1 MEAVNKKMHI
11 TKEEKEE
18 LIAEMARKRKF
29 VGEIKELIDG
39 TNFSVGT
46 EDPNF
51 DRKDRATIDDPNYNM
66 TVVSPWPHK
75 NTSTLK
81 VKYGDSSTYAN
92 PEPHSNT
99 MDVNRMDSTALS
111 LTNRPKFFSHLKQ
124 TSIKYPQTSVREHS
138 EPDRKFSSAKKSL
151 HPHEPL
157 FRNVPYSSGVRQDTE
172 LKDPSRQPILLGMS
186 NSLELQTDS
195 HFKELPIAKQMKLDY
210 DQANRSHLTKVPG
223 MSPDFKSTF

>member
-1 MEAVNKKMHI
+1 MKGRDGEHATTKESTLRTVKPGDFHRSLKERIQEGSRVKGTMNAQKIYLSASRNPKMEAVNRKMHL

-18 LIAEMARKRKF
+18 LIAEMTRKRKF

-51 DRKDRATIDDPNYNM
+51 DRKVGATIDDPNYNM

-81 VKYGDSSTYAN
+81 VKYGDSSTYAR

-99 MDVNRMDSTALS
+99 MDVNRMDSNTLS
-111 LTNRPKFFSHLKQ
+111 LTDRPKFFSHLKQ

-138 EPDRKFSSAKKSL
+138 EPDRKYSSAKKTL
-151 HPHEPL
+151 QPREPL
-157 FRNVPYSSGVRQDTE
+157 FRNVPYSSGVR
-172 LKDPSRQPILLGMS
+172 
-186 NSLELQTDS
+186 
-195 HFKELPIAKQMKLDY
+195 
-210 DQANRSHLTKVPG
+210 
-223 MSPDFKSTF
+223 